1 MKCVALVVVLVGSTV
16 SAAERFLD
24 EDTEARFRALVPKL
38 ADSTLRDR
46 IADESQTFF
55 YKSDRW
61 WKETRSG
68 SYRYTQYTFGR
79 RGLPVRIR
87 RFPVFYS
94 NTYFQRL
101 TREKIDQQWLNA
113 GGVANEP
120 DVREAMFIS
129 LPKRD
134 GKLVPMVYT
143 PDLSVVYPNGTLFGG
158 ILCREKADE
167 WHPFEVRIRQK
178 VEGKWS
184 SSILK
189 PEKGQFRLTKLDTKS
204 CQKCHADAGT
214 HVVSKFGWQGVIGSD
229 ENFSFGHWAANVQAP
244 GKLVDGSAN
253 AKMIKDGLLIKH
265 DPAKHAPA
273 LYGKILKS
281 KDKPSDTSG
290 GE

>member
-24 EDTEARFRALVPKL
+24 EDTEARFRAIVPKL
-38 ADSTLRDR
+38 ADSVLRDR

-68 SYRYTQYTFGR
+68 SYRYTQYSYGR
-79 RGLPVRIR
+79 IGLPRIR

-134 GKLVPMVYT
+134 GKLGRGRPRHPGMDCGRARCWRERTRAVALRSRARGAEYAVP
-143 PDLSVVYPNGTLFGG
+143 
-158 ILCREKADE
+158 C
-167 WHPFEVRIRQK
+167 
-178 VEGKWS
+178 
-184 SSILK
+184 
-189 PEKGQFRLTKLDTKS
+189 
-204 CQKCHADAGT
+204 
-214 HVVSKFGWQGVIGSD
+214 
-229 ENFSFGHWAANVQAP
+229 
-244 GKLVDGSAN
+244 
-253 AKMIKDGLLIKH
+253 
-265 DPAKHAPA
+265 
-273 LYGKILKS
+273 
-281 KDKPSDTSG
+281 
-290 GE
+290 